1 MKTETYAEKSGIGK
15 TGQALKQFGEQQN
28 ALNAQLAAQVEMLEK
43 QLEEAMQCIAQ
54 LKAEQEKNITRFGR
68 CAAELDEVQ
77 KELDRLRLTTKLNTN
92 AIDRM
97 AKGTKTE

>member
-15 TGQALKQFGEQQN
+15 TGQALKQFGENQN
-28 ALNAQLAAQVEMLEK
+28 ALNAQLAEQIVQLSK
-43 QLEEAMQCIAQ
+43 QLEDAMQRIAQ
-54 LKAEQEKNITRFGR
+54 LEAEQEKNITRFGR
-68 CAAELDEVQ
+68 CAAELDEMQ

-97 AKGTKTE
+97 AKGAKSE

>member
-43 QLEEAMQCIAQ
+43 QLEEA
-54 LKAEQEKNITRFGR
+54 EK
-68 CAAELDEVQ
+68 
-77 KELDRLRLTTKLNTN
+77 
-92 AIDRM
+92 
-97 AKGTKTE
+97 

>member
-15 TGQALKQFGEQQN
+15 TAQTLKQFGENQN
-28 ALNAQLAAQVEMLEK
+28 ALNAQLAEQIVQLAK
-43 QLEEAMQCIAQ
+43 QLEDAMQRIAK
-54 LKAEQEKNITRFGR
+54 LEAEQEKNITRFGR

-77 KELDRLRLTTKLNTN
+77 KELDRLRLATKLNTN

-97 AKGTKTE
+97 AKKAE